1 MDALQNIPDHQKKE
15 FFQHLE
21 DQQLK
26 DSLKMYNNL
35 VENCFDKC
43 VMTDWYGNFNSK
55 QLAEPESKCLTQ
67 CAEKFMKLTQR
78 VGFRFSE
85 IQALKEQAS
94 QGK

>member
-1 MDALQNIPDHQKKE
+1 
-15 FFQHLE
+15 
-21 DQQLK
+21 
-26 DSLKMYNNL
+26 MYNNL

-43 VMTDWYGNFNSK
+43 VMTDWYGVSLELLILCAANVLQNFNSK

-85 IQALKEQAS
+85 FQALKEQAS